1 MTDSLTTSS
10 PAPDARLRTL
20 REALAE
26 AEAEQARRQKIQ
38 RSKLLKFQDDPVG
51 FVVDHL
57 YGFLWSKQKKI
68 AETVASTRL
77 VAVQSCHDIGKTYIA
92 ASLTAW
98 WISCHEPGEAFVVT
112 LAPTFQQV
120 SALLWRELNRIHAQG
135 KLPGRMLRTHWNLD
149 NGELVAFGRSPAD
162 TDPTAAQGVH
172 AKYVLVILDE
182 ACGISKMIW
191 DAVSSLAANEYSRM
205 LAIGNPDDPS
215 SEFYE
220 VCKPGSGWEVI
231 KVNAFESPNFTDE
244 PVPEFL
250 RPLLV
255 SPIWVDERRKKWGE
269 DSPLYKAKVLGE
281 FPDQA
286 ADGLIALSWIRAAAQ
301 RELQSGTDV
310 ELGVDVARFG
320 DDHSVCYVRYG
331 PVARRVFRI
340 GKVDTMTTTGHVINA
355 VRDTRAKKIKVDDT
369 GIGGG
374 VTDRLMELQNGL
386 DDSPA
391 GKAACAIL
399 KGVEIVPVNVGE
411 LPTVVVDPDDPR
423 FQSTE
428 RYLNLRAE
436 LNWGLR
442 QRFIDGDID
451 ISEADDDLQ
460 AQAGDIKYSF
470 NSRGQLVI
478 EAKADMKKRGR
489 DSPDDWDA
497 LVLAFGHV
505 GTDLGVWYK
514 LAA

>member
-1 MTDSLTTSS
+1 
-10 PAPDARLRTL
+10 
-20 REALAE
+20 
-26 AEAEQARRQKIQ
+26 
-38 RSKLLKFQDDPVG
+38 VG
-51 FVVDHL
+51 FVFDHL
-57 YGFLWSKQKKI
+57 YGFLWSKQCEI
-68 AETVASTRL
+68 AQAVEKHRL
-77 VAVQSCHDIGKTYIA
+77 VAVPSSHDVGKTYLA
-92 ASLTAW
+92 ASLSAW

-182 ACGISKMIW
+182 ACGIAKMIW

-215 SEFYE
+215 SEFFE
-220 VCKPGSGWEVI
+220 VCKPGSGWEVFHI
-231 KVNAFESPNFTDE
+231 NAFDSPNFTDE
-244 PVPEFL
+244 PVPDFL

-255 SPIWVDERRKKWGE
+255 SPVWVTERAKKWGV
-269 DSPLYKAKVLGE
+269 DSPLYRAKVLGQ
-281 FPDQA
+281 FPEQA
-286 ADGLIALSWIRAAAQ
+286 VDGLIPLPAIVAAQ
-301 RELQSGTDV
+301 ARELQSGTDC

-320 DDHSVCYVRYG
+320 DDHSVCYVRRG
-331 PVARRVFRI
+331 PVFRRVFRT
-340 GKVDTMTTTGHVINA
+340 GKEDTMKTTGHVIVA
-355 VRDTRAKKIKVDDT
+355 IRETGATKVKVDDT
-369 GIGGG
+369 GIGGA
-374 VTDRLMELQNGL
+374 VTDRLKELQNGL
-386 DDSPA
+386 DTSDE
-391 GKAACAIL
+391 GKACAKL
-399 KGVEIVPVNVGE
+399 LRGVEIVPVNVGE

-451 ISEADDDLQ
+451 LDPLDDDL
-460 AQAGDIKYSF
+460 ASEAGDIKYF
-470 NSRGQLVI
+470 FTSRGQIQI
-478 EAKADMKKRGR
+478 EAKSDMKKRGR

-497 LVLAFGHV
+497 VVLANGHV